1 MADRALLLIADI
13 GGYTRFMKIH
23 KINLAHAQ
31 YVVARLLEAVIDAAG
46 SRWKL
51 AKLEGDAAFFYRLVP
66 GGASPDVNAAASLLL
81 AMRDAFAGRRA
92 QLARDRVCNC
102 DACLQG
108 SDLKIKFVLHA
119 GEIAFQKIKR
129 HTELAGLDVI
139 FVHRLLKNSVP
150 VPEYMLTSDAVHGGL
165 PESLRD
171 ASLEL
176 EEDLEGLGTVRT
188 HYVDL
193 EPFPVPP
200 LADPRKTFLRRA
212 WHWLRMAV
220 RTLPGMIGARRSCQ
234 DFRNLPGA
242 GVHAQEDAA

>member
-46 SRWKL
+46 ARWKL

-66 GGASPDVNAAASLLL
+66 DSAEPDVDAAATLLL

-92 QLARDRVCNC
+92 QLARDRACSC

-108 SDLKIKFVLHA
+108 GALHIKFVLHA

-150 VPEYMLTSDAVHGGL
+150 VPEYMLTSDAVHAGL
-165 PESLRD
+165 PDRLRRV
-171 ASLEL
+171 SLEL
-176 EEDLEGLGTVRT
+176 VEDLEGLGTVRT

-200 LADPRKTFLRRA
+200 LADPRPSFLRRA
-212 WHWLRMAV
+212 WQWLRMTV
-220 RTLPGMIGARRSCQ
+220 RALPGMIGLRQPCR

-242 GVHAQEDAA
+242 GVHDREDAA